1 MDHLHPLLPP
11 GAFVVGAD
19 GQPDAT
25 RNDGHTAAAARD
37 HAAAASHPSAAA
49 GLAPPSGDPLS
60 PLTSVERVHGAL
72 LVPFVG
78 AGEYGLELAED
89 LGPLAA

>member
-1 MDHLHPLLPP
+1 M
-11 GAFVVGAD
+11 GAV

-25 RNDGHTAAAARD
+25 RDDGHTVHTAHTAAAARD

-49 GLAPPSGDPLS
+49 GPATPSGDPLS
-60 PLTSVERVHGAL
+60 PLTSVGRVRGAL

-78 AGEYGLELAED
+78 AWEYGLEFAEPV
-89 LGPLAA
+89 GPLAA